1 MFDGIIGNNSI
12 KQELEQ
18 IIKLNKLSHSYL
30 FVGTEGIGKKQIAKE
45 FAKMIL
51 CLGEEKYCN
60 SCKSCLEFDT
70 NNNPDF
76 TLIEPDGASI
86 KIEQIRQ
93 LQRKII
99 EAPII
104 SNKKVYIIDNADLMT
119 KEAQNCLL
127 KTLEEPPEFVTIIL
141 IGSKESEFLSTIK
154 SRCMIIKFQNISDEE
169 IKKYIKEKHQ
179 IDNLS
184 ENMLQM
190 FQGSIGKAENLVEKQ
205 ELYNSISEIIEKIKQ
220 LDLIDFL
227 KKADII
233 YKSQEDKK
241 DILESINVLLFNK
254 SKQDIRYLN
263 CIDIVEDTKKRL
275 NSNGNYN
282 MCIDSMLFKIWEEM
296 H

>member
-93 LQRKII
+93 MQRKII

-233 YKSQEDKK
+233 YRSQEDKK

>member
-1 MFDGIIGNNSI
+1 MFDKIIGNSNI
-12 KQELEQ
+12 KQEL
-18 IIKLNKLSHSYL
+18 IKATKSNKLSHSYL
-30 FVGTEGIGKKQIAKE
+30 FIGTEGIGKKLIAKE

-51 CLGEEKYCN
+51 CLDENKYCN
-60 SCKSCLEFDT
+60 KCKSCIEFDT

-76 TLIEPDGASI
+76 SLIEPDGLSI

-93 LQRKII
+93 MQKKVW

-141 IGSKESEFLSTIK
+141 IGAKENNFLSTIK
-154 SRCMIIKFQNISDEE
+154 SRCTIIKFQNISDTD
-169 IKKYIKEKHQ
+169 IKQYLNTNYNISDIPDGLMQ
-179 IDNLS
+179 I
-184 ENMLQM
+184 
-190 FQGSIGKAENLVEKQ
+190 FQGSIGKAENLKDKQ
-205 ELYNSISEIIEKIKQ
+205 ELYNSIFEIIENVKQ

-227 KKADII
+227 KKADLI
-233 YKSQEDKK
+233 YKSQDDKNE
-241 DILESINVLLFNK
+241 ILESINIILFNK
-254 SKQDIRYLN
+254 SKEDIRFLN
-263 CIDIVEDTKKRL
+263 CIDIVEDTKIRL

-282 MCIDSMLFKIWEEM
+282 LCIDNMLFKIWEEM

>member
-1 MFDGIIGNNSI
+1 
-12 KQELEQ
+12 
-18 IIKLNKLSHSYL
+18 
-30 FVGTEGIGKKQIAKE
+30 
-45 FAKMIL
+45 
-51 CLGEEKYCN
+51 
-60 SCKSCLEFDT
+60 
-70 NNNPDF
+70 
-76 TLIEPDGASI
+76 
-86 KIEQIRQ
+86 
-93 LQRKII
+93 
-99 EAPII
+99 
-104 SNKKVYIIDNADLMT
+104 
-119 KEAQNCLL
+119 
-127 KTLEEPPEFVTIIL
+127 
-141 IGSKESEFLSTIK
+141 
-154 SRCMIIKFQNISDEE
+154 MIIKFQNISDEE

-233 YKSQEDKK
+233 YRSQEDKK